1 MAGISQLP
9 ENISTYTELRES
21 ANSILSYASFA
32 SLSDLLDAKVA
43 VTAAAG
49 GSTTED
55 ARVCEKLLGNSEPIP
70 DADTALALVGPLGT
84 IDAKLRM
91 EKIDPF
97 SSMRPANGEG
107 ASKKS
112 ISLVQHA
119 AQSKVDYSTSLT
131 DISAL
136 FCSMIPPIEMSLCA
150 PYFDV
155 RITYPQDAAGNGQL
169 SALRF
174 LGFRPMSVESS
185 LAAGITSGY
194 IASDMTTKFGFDV
207 AGMEIFSMPQT
218 LADSTANMNSASA
231 ISDRGVT
238 ILDPLVPLLTIE
250 SANIQQTGVGG
261 SLYAQTKVDLKMI
274 LHDRSRL
281 SDIEPLVSAEIF
293 PTTNFRITYGWSH
306 PDNNKM
312 TGNVFAKLLNAMRVT
327 QNFAIQNVSLSTR
340 DATSMS
346 ISVSLISTGSFVSK
360 SAKVLSAN
368 GRFVPYAMVLTLAKQ
383 LINIKKSR
391 TDDASST
398 RQFTRVGTTI
408 QMSTSDASSASRFVK
423 AEDFYS
429 LYDYIRSISTR
440 NSIIDQTKLNELIV
454 KLNNTDVQE
463 LEPQAVADELSA
475 AVNFVKAAATEYG
488 SIGTFN
494 HKVFIPEALRAFVG
508 DVSAALGEPFPN
520 ESPPTLIP
528 LYDAIAQLV
537 AKPILISQPDVAE
550 VRIHCF
556 SFNSACGEMAEENIG
571 NFPIYLSDLV
581 QKEKNGPGITARSS
595 AETALSTI
603 LKQVNNPASNFFGMA
618 ALLQKRDEAIK
629 TINESTSTDSEALDA
644 AIAQSMKNAEALI
657 EARNSGILKRKK
669 INFVDAAF
677 VPPRV
682 KSTIDTLDAYDRS
695 NNILDKKIV
704 RIVIYDDRSGG
715 FNKLGNIIFSM
726 INSNGFAKVLS
737 ESDVDTSIFTIIE
750 KSKAPSG
757 APELATLV
765 LRDKNV
771 ARQIAMNLYPNLLI
785 GAEGSLVTN
794 ASYSSQAASDVGS
807 GYLLSALQ
815 DSSQGSSTGASSAA
829 NLVDDVL
836 VIPSS
841 ITLSMA
847 GNTCITRGQ
856 TYCVDF
862 GTGTTLDNSYTVQ
875 SVSHSIRPG
884 SFTTSATLVPTNNAT
899 MRSVARQLDEL
910 KKTVT
915 GS

>member
-1 MAGISQLP
+1 MANLAQLP

-21 ANSILSYASFA
+21 ANSLLSYASFA
-32 SLSDLLDAKVA
+32 SLSDLLEAKLA
-43 VTAAAG
+43 ITAKLG
-49 GSTTED
+49 GSTTEE

-70 DADTALALVGPLGT
+70 DFDTALGLVGPLGGT
-84 IDAKLRM
+84 DSNIKL

-97 SSMRPANGEG
+97 TSMSTSNGVG

-112 ISLVQHA
+112 VSVVQHA
-119 AQSKVDYSTSLT
+119 AQAKVDYSTSLT

-155 RITYPQDAAGNGQL
+155 RITYPQDSAGNGQL

-174 LGFRPMSVESS
+174 LGFRPSS
-185 LAAGITSGY
+185 TDSDLSGGISRGY

-207 AGMEIFSMPQT
+207 AGMEIFSMPQM
-218 LADSTANMNSASA
+218 LAGATSNMNSENA
-231 ISDRGVT
+231 ISERGVT

-250 SANIQQTGVGG
+250 SANIQQTGIGG

-293 PTTNFRITYGWSH
+293 PATNFRITYGWSH

-312 TGNVFAKLLNAMRVT
+312 TGNVYAKLLNAMRVT

-368 GRFVPYAMVLTLAKQ
+368 GRFVPYAMVLTLVKQ
-383 LINIKKSR
+383 LINIKKSK
-391 TDDASST
+391 TDNASS
-398 RQFTRVGTTI
+398 RNQFTRVGNSL

-423 AEDFYS
+423 AEKFYS
-429 LYDYIRSISTR
+429 LYDYIRSISTS
-440 NSIIDQTKLNELIV
+440 NSIIDKAKLEDLIGQ
-454 KLNNTDVQE
+454 LNNTDVEE

-475 AVNFVKAAATEYG
+475 AISFVKKNATEYG
-488 SIGTFN
+488 DIGTFN
-494 HKVFIPEALRAFVG
+494 HKVFIPETLRKFVD
-508 DVSAALGEPFPN
+508 DVSTALGEPFPDD
-520 ESPPTLIP
+520 SPPALIP

-556 SFNSACGEMAEENIG
+556 SFNSSCGEMAEENIG
-571 NFPIYLSDLV
+571 NFPIYISDLV
-581 QKEKNGPGITARSS
+581 QKEKGGPGITARSS
-595 AETALSTI
+595 AEAALNMI
-603 LKQVNNPASNFFGMA
+603 LKQANNPASNFYGMSV
-618 ALLQKRDEAIK
+618 LLQKRDEAIK
-629 TINESTSTDSEALDA
+629 SISESTSTDAEGIDS
-644 AIAQSMKNAEALI
+644 AIAQAMKNAEALI
-657 EARNSGILKRKK
+657 EARNSGILQRKK
-669 INFVDAAF
+669 IKLVDTAF
-677 VPPRV
+677 IPPRV
-682 KSTIDTLDAYDRS
+682 KCTIDTLDAYDKD
-695 NNILDKKIV
+695 NNVLDKKIV

-726 INSNGFAKVLS
+726 MNSNGFAKVLS
-737 ESDVDTSIFTIIE
+737 DSDIDAGIFEIIE
-750 KSKAPSG
+750 KAKSQQN
-757 APELATLV
+757 APEIATFV
-765 LRDKNV
+765 LKDKNV

-794 ASYSSQAASDVGS
+794 ASYSSQGASDVGS

-815 DSSQGSSTGASSAA
+815 GASQGSSTGASATA
-829 NLVDDVL
+829 NMVDDVL

-884 SFTTSATLVPTNNAT
+884 SFTTSVTLVPTNNAT

-910 KKTVT
+910 KKTVEN
-915 GS
+915 G